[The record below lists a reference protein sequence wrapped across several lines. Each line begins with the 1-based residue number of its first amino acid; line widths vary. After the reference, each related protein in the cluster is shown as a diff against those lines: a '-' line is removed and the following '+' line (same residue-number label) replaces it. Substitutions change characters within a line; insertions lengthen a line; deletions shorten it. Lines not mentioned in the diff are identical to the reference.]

1 MRKGQSR
8 RDLTRASDMRQLT
21 DVYELQLAA
30 LFVAQAASGTLPTF
44 SGDGRVTLQARYHA

>member
-44 SGDGRVTLQARYHA
+44 SGDGRVTLRARYQA